1 LEAQSFLAPSTL
13 ERVDMNKDGRVDG
26 VDVRLIQS
34 LAVGISLNSDT
45 IAAAEK
51 AESATQAQLAR
62 SVPESS
68 RVNMPQ
74 EPVFPNEPQEASVVV
89 QAGQAPARPE
99 VKKEETG
106 MEKSEDPADAVSDSR
121 LEILQML
128 LEKTQRETAVRS
140 EEGAEG
146 GETESAQREG
156 AEPARH
162 ERKKVVGSSRPV
174 PDSGDSKDEESETE
188 ESEKKSQSRSTE
200 SGTSEHLNRMPVPE
214 KVIEMRAPERIHEV
228 PEQKELPQSKMK
240 L

>member
-1 LEAQSFLAPSTL
+1 MSPVSVVVTDEAFFRVLPRFVVGDANGDGRVNAADAMLALRFSRGIETLEAQSFLAPSTL

-34 LAVGISLNSDT
+34 LAVGMSLNPDT
-45 IAAAEK
+45 IVAAEK

-106 MEKSEDPADAVSDSR
+106 VEKSEDPADAVSDSR

-140 EEGAEG
+140 EVGAEG
-146 GETESAQREG
+146 GET
-156 AEPARH
+156 
-162 ERKKVVGSSRPV
+162 
-174 PDSGDSKDEESETE
+174 
-188 ESEKKSQSRSTE
+188 
-200 SGTSEHLNRMPVPE
+200 
-214 KVIEMRAPERIHEV
+214 
-228 PEQKELPQSKMK
+228 
-240 L
+240 